1 MSPRN
6 LLSAQEI
13 VATALDLGDREGA
26 AAITVRR
33 VAAELGVTP
42 MALYRHVG
50 GKDGL
55 LDAVVDHVYGQ
66 VELPGRDEP
75 GWWEGLT
82 AIMRSARTVLLTH
95 PAAAALVITRPETG
109 PNALRVLDRILGFL
123 DLAGLGAAEAVQ
135 VSQALTRSIL
145 SLVALEATMLPG
157 LGPAGHAEL
166 TARARGEIEALPRE
180 EFPYIAA
187 AAPYLAGPYEPR
199 RSFEVGLE
207 LLRDGITARLTQA
220 RDPQLPVTR

>member
-6 LLSAQEI
+6 LLSAQQI
-13 VATALDLGDREGA
+13 VRTALELGDRDGA

-55 LDAVVDHVYGQ
+55 LDAIVDHVYGQ
-66 VELPGRDEP
+66 VELPSRDEP
-75 GWWEGLT
+75 DWWAGLA
-82 AIMRSARTVLLTH
+82 AIMRSARAVLLAH

-109 PNALRVLDRILGFL
+109 PNALRVLDRILGLL
-123 DLAGLGAAEAVQ
+123 DLAGFGPGEAVQ
-135 VSQALTRSIL
+135 VGQAFTRSTL

-166 TARARGEIEALPRE
+166 TARARREIEALPRE
-180 EFPYIAA
+180 EFPFIAA
-187 AAPYLAGPYEPR
+187 AAPHLAGPYEPR
-199 RSFEVGLE
+199 RSFEVGFE
-207 LLRDGITARLTQA
+207 LLHDGITARLPHPRRAVQ
-220 RDPQLPVTR
+220 